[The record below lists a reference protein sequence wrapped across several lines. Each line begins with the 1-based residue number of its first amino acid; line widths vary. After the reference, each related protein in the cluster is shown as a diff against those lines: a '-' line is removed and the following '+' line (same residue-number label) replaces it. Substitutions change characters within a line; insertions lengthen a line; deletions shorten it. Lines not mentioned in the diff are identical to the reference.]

1 MINDIQSGAVLPPVV
16 LGVVTTSS
24 SFDTWPPRLGK
35 LPSEITLS
43 KNIGNITIIDGMQ
56 RTASYITA
64 ADNSRSVLD
73 HEIRVEFWISKNVSG
88 FAKVTGPDRPGR
100 RVGPAQFRSE
110 HLIKLYLS
118 FSLRKTNV
126 NTKGVASKE
135 FSRID
140 FVENLSD
147 EIFQSQFYD
156 CLEMLTRLDKAFS
169 KYDSGDGG
177 RFSKGRNIFDG
188 QPSRIG
194 FVVSVA
200 QYVLGWPGAGRKA
213 NVRKVRMARLTKAS
227 RRLVAKLK
235 KMPAEQV
242 RDFLQLDVLAETL
255 NRRVGQVGRYER
267 AVFFEGFRVLI
278 EENFELNDM
287 EPCWRAE

>member
-1 MINDIQSGAVLPPVV
+1 M
-16 LGVVTTSS
+16 
-24 SFDTWPPRLGK
+24 
-35 LPSEITLS
+35 
-43 KNIGNITIIDGMQ
+43 
-56 RTASYITA
+56 
-64 ADNSRSVLD
+64 
-73 HEIRVEFWISKNVSG
+73 
-88 FAKVTGPDRPGR
+88 TGPDRPGR